1 MAELLFTTDDFRPLG
16 RSVSGVPMLLDGSMR
31 LVEPACAWLMH
42 VALVRGRTRSSQ
54 TWRAYGEALYDW
66 WQTLE
71 ANGWAWDRVSYHE
84 VAAYRDRMLSGPS
97 DHTGRPYAR
106 ATINGRLRVIALFYR
121 WCAARGLT
129 ASVPFTSQ
137 DVSVARS
144 RPAPFLAHVDASGG
158 VRSANELVLREVR
171 ALPRPLAPEAIRRVM
186 APLGARDRLIV
197 EWAALTGMRR
207 MEIAGL
213 SKAALPSTDA
223 SEFVCSPVVSVRL
236 DVTKGGRVRQVYPPL
251 PLLDRTRAYL
261 REERAA
267 IVRRARRH
275 ASGNREPEALFLTAN
290 GAPMTPRRV
299 GAMFSAASRAAGIE
313 ASFHALRHTFAGV
326 MLRMLQRQ
334 TERNPEMNPLLTLQ
348 AILGHADLSTTALYL
363 RMVAI
368 DLEAIEAAVDGL
380 FGALG

>member
-158 VRSANELVLREVR
+158 VRSANELVLREVTG
-171 ALPRPLAPEAIRRVM
+171 AKPR
-186 APLGARDRLIV
+186 G
-197 EWAALTGMRR
+197 
-207 MEIAGL
+207 
-213 SKAALPSTDA
+213 
-223 SEFVCSPVVSVRL
+223 
-236 DVTKGGRVRQVYPPL
+236 
-251 PLLDRTRAYL
+251 
-261 REERAA
+261 
-267 IVRRARRH
+267 
-275 ASGNREPEALFLTAN
+275 
-290 GAPMTPRRV
+290 
-299 GAMFSAASRAAGIE
+299 
-313 ASFHALRHTFAGV
+313 
-326 MLRMLQRQ
+326 
-334 TERNPEMNPLLTLQ
+334 
-348 AILGHADLSTTALYL
+348 
-363 RMVAI
+363 
-368 DLEAIEAAVDGL
+368 
-380 FGALG
+380 

>member
-1 MAELLFTTDDFRPLG
+1 MAELLFTTDGFRPLG

-71 ANGWAWDRVSYHE
+71 ANGWAWDRVGYHE
-84 VAAYRDRMLSGPS
+84 VAAYRDRMLTECSG
-97 DHTGRPYAR
+97 HTGRPYAR
-106 ATINGRLRVIALFYR
+106 ATINARLRTIALFYR
-121 WCAARGLT
+121 WCADYGLT
-129 ASVPFTSQ
+129 GSVPFTSH
-137 DVSVARS
+137 DVSVAQM

-158 VRSANELVLREVR
+158 VQSANELVLREIH
-171 ALPRPLAPEAIRRVM
+171 ALPRPLSPDTIRRVV
-186 APLGARDRLIV
+186 APLGARNRLIV

-213 SKAALPSTDA
+213 GKTALPRTGA
-223 SEFVCSPVVSVRL
+223 MEFTSSPVVPVRL

-251 PLLDRTRAYL
+251 PLVDRTRAYL
-261 REERAA
+261 REERATA
-267 IVRRARRH
+267 VRRAGLR
-275 ASGNREPEALFLTAN
+275 AADYREPVALFLT
-290 GAPMTPRRV
+290 GRGEPMTPRRV
-299 GAMFSAASRAAGIE
+299 GAMFAAAARAAGVE

-326 MLRMLQRQ
+326 MLRQLQRQ
-334 TERNPEMNPLLTLQ
+334 AERNPEINPLLTLQ
-348 AILGHADLSTTALYL
+348 AILGHADISTTAVYL
-363 RMVAI
+363 RMLSV